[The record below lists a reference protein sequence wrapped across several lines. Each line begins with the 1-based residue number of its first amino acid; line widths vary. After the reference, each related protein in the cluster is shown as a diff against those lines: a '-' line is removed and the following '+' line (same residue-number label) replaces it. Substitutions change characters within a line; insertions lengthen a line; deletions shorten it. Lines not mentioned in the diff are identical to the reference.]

1 LFPFITNQV
10 GFDTGVAILNTTL
23 DPWGTTA
30 QQGTCTMYFYGNN
43 QPSPFTTPIIV
54 PGQGIN
60 TAPAAN
66 WAFMASTIAPNFEG
80 YMIAVCNFQLAHGYA
95 FVSDLGA
102 QKLAHGYL
110 ALILGNGTSKR
121 AVGQSVSG
129 AEALEN

>member
-23 DPWGTTA
+23 DPWGTA
-30 QQGTCTMYFYGNN
+30 GQQGTCTMYFYGNN
-43 QPSPFTTPIIV
+43 QPSPFVTPVIV

-60 TAPAAN
+60 TAPAGN

-110 ALILGNGTSKR
+110 ALILTNGSGKR
-121 AVGQSVSG
+121 TTAP
-129 AEALEN
+129 ELLEN